1 MRFDPVMVNF
11 PFGEHERDDPT
22 EVPLSIAGKAER
34 VRGDHATGL
43 KRLVQSAFF

>member
-34 VRGDHATGL
+34 VCAEIMRQ
-43 KRLVQSAFF
+43 V